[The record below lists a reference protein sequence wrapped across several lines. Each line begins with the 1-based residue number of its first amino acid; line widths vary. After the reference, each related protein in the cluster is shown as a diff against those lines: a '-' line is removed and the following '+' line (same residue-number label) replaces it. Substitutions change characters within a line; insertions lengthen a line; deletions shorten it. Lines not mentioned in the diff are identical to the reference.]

1 MKGTSLVSEEGLHYS
16 DLSAEA
22 KEHALKSFIDYY
34 IKQYRRDSLE
44 ILGAKVSNGAMG
56 TINEILNL
64 NKFMDHSSLAAESY
78 RLSKS
83 AYVEIMKQL
92 TDVLYHED
100 GEPVV
105 AWDVAWED
113 QEEQLPSED

>member
-1 MKGTSLVSEEGLHYS
+1 M
-16 DLSAEA
+16 
-22 KEHALKSFIDYY
+22 KSFINYY

-44 ILGAKVSNGAMG
+44 ILSAKVSNGAMG

-64 NKFMDHSSLAAESY
+64 NKFMDHSALVAESY
-78 RLSKS
+78 HLSKNS
-83 AYVEIMKQL
+83 YVEIMEQL
-92 TDVLYHED
+92 NDVLYHED

-105 AWDVAWED
+105 DWDVAWED

>member
-1 MKGTSLVSEEGLHYS
+1 MSEERLHYS
-16 DLSAEA
+16 DLSAPA
-22 KEHALKSFIDYY
+22 QEHALKSFINYY
-34 IKQYRRDSLE
+34 VKQYRQGSLE
-44 ILGAKVSNGAMG
+44 ILGAKVSNGVMG

-64 NKFMDHSSLAAESY
+64 NKFMDHSELVAESY

-83 AYVEIMKQL
+83 TYVEIMKQL
-92 TDVLYHED
+92 TNVLYQQD

-105 AWDVAWED
+105 DWDVAWEN

>member
-1 MKGTSLVSEEGLHYS
+1 MKGTSFVSEEGLRYS
-16 DLSAEA
+16 DLSATA
-22 KEHALKSFIDYY
+22 QEHALKSFINYY
-34 IKQYRRDSLE
+34 VKQYRQGNLE
-44 ILGAKVSNGAMG
+44 ILGAKVSNGVMG
-56 TINEILNL
+56 TINETLNL
-64 NKFMDHSSLAAESY
+64 NKFMDHSALVAESY

-92 TDVLYHED
+92 TDVRYQED

-105 AWDVAWED
+105 DWDAAWEK

>member
-16 DLSAEA
+16 DLSAPA
-22 KEHALKSFIDYY
+22 QEHALKSFINYY
-34 IKQYRRDSLE
+34 VKQYRQGSLE
-44 ILGAKVSNGAMG
+44 ILGAKVSNGVMG

-64 NKFMDHSSLAAESY
+64 NKFMDYSELVAESY

-92 TDVLYHED
+92 TNVFYQQD

-105 AWDVAWED
+105 DWDVAWEN

>member
-1 MKGTSLVSEEGLHYS
+1 
-16 DLSAEA
+16 
-22 KEHALKSFIDYY
+22 
-34 IKQYRRDSLE
+34 
-44 ILGAKVSNGAMG
+44 
-56 TINEILNL
+56 
-64 NKFMDHSSLAAESY
+64 MDHSSLVAESY

-100 GEPVV
+100 GEPVLD
-105 AWDVAWED
+105 WDVAWED

>member
-1 MKGTSLVSEEGLHYS
+1 MSEEGLRYS
-16 DLSAEA
+16 DLSATA
-22 KEHALKSFIDYY
+22 QEHALKSFINYY
-34 IKQYRRDSLE
+34 VKQYRQGNLE
-44 ILGAKVSNGAMG
+44 IMGAKVSNEVMG
-56 TINEILNL
+56 TINETLNL
-64 NKFMDHSSLAAESY
+64 NKFMDHSALVAESY

-92 TDVLYHED
+92 TDVRYQED

-105 AWDVAWED
+105 DWDTAWEK

>member
-1 MKGTSLVSEEGLHYS
+1 M
-16 DLSAEA
+16 
-22 KEHALKSFIDYY
+22 KSFINYY

-44 ILGAKVSNGAMG
+44 ILSAKVSNGAMG

-64 NKFMDHSSLAAESY
+64 NKFMDHSALVAESY
-78 RLSKS
+78 RLSKNS
-83 AYVEIMKQL
+83 YVEIMEQL
-92 TDVLYHED
+92 NDVLYHED

-105 AWDVAWED
+105 DWDVAWED

>member
-1 MKGTSLVSEEGLHYS
+1 MKGTSLVSEERLHYS
-16 DLSAEA
+16 GLSAPA
-22 KEHALKSFIDYY
+22 QEHALKSFINYY
-34 IKQYRRDSLE
+34 VKQYRQGSLE
-44 ILGAKVSNGAMG
+44 ILGAKVSNGVMG

-64 NKFMDHSSLAAESY
+64 NKFMGHSELVAESY

-92 TDVLYHED
+92 TNVLYQQD

-105 AWDVAWED
+105 DWDVAWEN

>member
-1 MKGTSLVSEEGLHYS
+1 MSEEGLHYS

-22 KEHALKSFIDYY
+22 KEHALMSFINYY

-56 TINEILNL
+56 TINEILN
-64 NKFMDHSSLAAESY
+64 MDHSSLVAESY

-100 GEPVV
+100 GEPVLD
-105 AWDVAWED
+105 WDVAWED

>member
-1 MKGTSLVSEEGLHYS
+1 MSEERLHYS
-16 DLSAEA
+16 GLSAPA
-22 KEHALKSFIDYY
+22 QEHALKSFINYY
-34 IKQYRRDSLE
+34 VKQYRQGSLE
-44 ILGAKVSNGAMG
+44 ILGAKVSNGVMG

-64 NKFMDHSSLAAESY
+64 NKFMDHSELVAESY

-92 TDVLYHED
+92 TNVLYQQD

-105 AWDVAWED
+105 DWDVAWEN

>member
-1 MKGTSLVSEEGLHYS
+1 M
-16 DLSAEA
+16 
-22 KEHALKSFIDYY
+22 KSFINYY

-44 ILGAKVSNGAMG
+44 ILSAKVSNGAMG

-64 NKFMDHSSLAAESY
+64 NKFMDHSALVAESY
-78 RLSKS
+78 RLSKNS
-83 AYVEIMKQL
+83 YVEIMEQL

-105 AWDVAWED
+105 DWDVAWED

>member
-1 MKGTSLVSEEGLHYS
+1 MSEERLHYS
-16 DLSAEA
+16 DLSAPA
-22 KEHALKSFIDYY
+22 QEHALKSFINYY
-34 IKQYRRDSLE
+34 VKQYRQGSLE
-44 ILGAKVSNGAMG
+44 ILGAKVSNGVMG

-64 NKFMDHSSLAAESY
+64 NKFMDYSELVAESY

-92 TDVLYHED
+92 TNVLYQQD

-105 AWDVAWED
+105 DWDVAWEN

>member
-22 KEHALKSFIDYY
+22 QEHALKSFINYY
-34 IKQYRRDSLE
+34 IKQYRQGSLE
-44 ILGAKVSNGAMG
+44 IMGAKVSNGVMA
-56 TINEILNL
+56 TINETLNL
-64 NKFMDHSSLAAESY
+64 NKFMDHSELVAESY

-92 TDVLYHED
+92 TDVLYQED
-100 GEPVV
+100 GETVV
-105 AWDVAWED
+105 NWEVAWED

>member
-1 MKGTSLVSEEGLHYS
+1 
-16 DLSAEA
+16 
-22 KEHALKSFIDYY
+22 
-34 IKQYRRDSLE
+34 
-44 ILGAKVSNGAMG
+44 MG

-64 NKFMDHSSLAAESY
+64 NSFMDHSSLVAESY

-100 GEPVV
+100 GEPVLD
-105 AWDVAWED
+105 WDVAWED